1 MRYLNRW
8 LVLLTLVFTSVTAQ
22 ASWDEA
28 RNAVEQASAEMMKVL
43 ENETLKAPEQSEQLI
58 SEIESILNPVVDF
71 DYVSKRVMGKF
82 YNRVDEKQQQL
93 FATVFKDTMVR
104 TYAKSLTGF
113 DIVRYEVA
121 PEGQPSP
128 EADKQVVSV
137 NVFST
142 KGDQYTLVYYML
154 KEDSGW
160 KLVNVLVDGINLRLN
175 FKNQFSD
182 MVSRTN
188 GDVVKVIA
196 DWKAAVAGNGS
207 NGSKGS

>member
-1 MRYLNRW
+1 MKYINR
-8 LVLLTLVFTSVTAQ
+8 LLMLLMLMFASVTAQ

-28 RNAVEQASAEMMKVL
+28 RASVEDASAKMMKVL
-43 ENETLKAPEQSEQLI
+43 ENEDLKSPDQREHLI

-82 YNRVDEKQQQL
+82 YNRVDEKQQQA
-93 FATVFKDTMVR
+93 FAVVFKDTMVR

-128 EADKQVVSV
+128 DADKQVVSV
-137 NVFST
+137 NVYSA
-142 KGDQYTLVYYML
+142 KGESYTLVYYML

-188 GDVVKVIA
+188 GNVEQVIS
-196 DWKAAVAGNGS
+196 DWKDAVAGNGS
-207 NGSKGS
+207 KES